1 MLVRQPSRL
10 ASTQGTEETGHSV
23 RISVI
28 GAGSW
33 GTSASWLLGGKGH
46 EVRLW
51 TREAQIAE
59 VINTEHRNPVYM
71 RDIVLADTVVATHDI
86 EDALVAAEAVVVV
99 TPSVGVRTAAEA
111 MKPYLPS
118 DVPVVVLSKGVE
130 NETLMLM
137 TEVLE
142 DVLGNRARIAG
153 LSGPNHAEEVG
164 KGIPSAT
171 VVAAYEDR
179 IGRLFRDV
187 FMTRFFRVYTN
198 PDVTG
203 VELAAA
209 SKNVI
214 AVAAGMSDGLGFGD
228 NTKATLMTRGL
239 AEMSRLG
246 RARGANPLT
255 YMGLAG
261 MGDLI
266 ATCTSRHSRNRALGE
281 TVAKG
286 GTIDQFGEKTH
297 MIAEGAFACISVGA
311 LGDREG
317 VELPITHQVSAVLYE
332 GVSPADA
339 GDFLM
344 GREACDELHGLGLV
358 GADEDDDEEASWA
371 TRC

>member
-1 MLVRQPSRL
+1 M
-10 ASTQGTEETGHSV
+10 
-23 RISVI
+23 I

-33 GTSASWLLGGKGH
+33 GTSVSWLLGGKGH
-46 EVRLW
+46 DVQLW
-51 TREAQIAE
+51 AREPEIAE
-59 VINTEHRNPVYM
+59 CVNAEHRNPVYM
-71 RDIVLADTVVATHDI
+71 TGIVLADSVVATHDI
-86 EDALVAAEAVVVV
+86 EHALRDAEAAVVV
-99 TPSVGVRTAAEA
+99 TPSVGVRSTAEL
-111 MKPYLPS
+111 MKPHLAANT
-118 DVPVVVLSKGVE
+118 PVVILSKGVE

-142 DVLGNRARIAG
+142 DVLGNRGRLAG

-179 IGRLFRDV
+179 VGRLFQDA

-198 PDVTG
+198 PDVVG
-203 VELAAA
+203 VELSAA

-246 RARGANPLT
+246 RAMGANPLT

-281 TVAKG
+281 LVAQG
-286 GTIDQFGEKTH
+286 GTIEQFRRETN

-311 LGDREG
+311 LGERKG
-317 VELPITHQVSAVLYE
+317 VELPITRHVHAVLYE
-332 GVSPADA
+332 GLSPADA
-339 GDFLM
+339 GDMLM
-344 GREACDELHGLGLV
+344 GREARDELHGLGLV
-358 GADEDDDEEASWA
+358 DDDQGEEDAWA